1 MVFYAAVALEF
12 PKCGAVVK
20 DFTLQ
25 NRTNLDKGGGGGV
38 QKFSSRKFPRT
49 SFLIIPLGNID
60 K

>member
-25 NRTNLDKGGGGGV
+25 NRTNLDKGGGGGGSKIF
-38 QKFSSRKFPRT
+38 Q
-49 SFLIIPLGNID
+49 
-60 K
+60 